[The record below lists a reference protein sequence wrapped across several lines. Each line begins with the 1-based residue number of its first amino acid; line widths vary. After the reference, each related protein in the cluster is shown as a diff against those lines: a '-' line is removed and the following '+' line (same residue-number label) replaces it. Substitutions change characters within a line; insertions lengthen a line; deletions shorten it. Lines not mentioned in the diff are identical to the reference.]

1 MYQLLCIINQLY
13 TVKVTMTVYLLT
25 ANNKTE
31 DIFYKQTS
39 LILIVQ
45 CCGKQNTP
53 GKICSAEGLMALI
66 M

>member
-1 MYQLLCIINQLY
+1 MAA
-13 TVKVTMTVYLLT
+13 YLLT

-31 DIFYKQTS
+31 DTFYKQTL
-39 LILIVQ
+39 LILMVQ

-53 GKICSAEGLMALI
+53 GIICSAEGLMALI